1 MVTLN
6 KVRRDAPWKWLKA
19 GWEDFIRAPQVSLLY
34 GLIFVGAGLA
44 IVVGLWAIG
53 QTSSI
58 PVALSGFALWPRLWP
73 LASTRSA
80 GPWSAVRNPAS
91 GS

>member
-34 GLIFVGAGLA
+34 GLIFVGV
-44 IVVGLWAIG
+44 IV
-53 QTSSI
+53 
-58 PVALSGFALWPRLWP
+58 
-73 LASTRSA
+73 RSREVCRSRSF
-80 GPWSAVRNPAS
+80 G
-91 GS
+91 